1 MFKKSGLAALFLLGE
16 IFMHWD
22 RYWSATQGLSSFADM
37 KSEIGYPEEVLTF
50 WEEMIRSYNQNNL
63 SIADLATGKG
73 AIAVWLKTISVKIGI
88 NASVAACDGAKIDM
102 ATTNLTNPE
111 YVNALGKVNFSFLT
125 HLENL
130 PYDDEQFDLV
140 VSQFGFEYSD
150 WKKSI
155 CEAIRVLKSEGKL
168 VFMLHHK
175 NSAITLDS
183 QAGLFV
189 LETVLKSG
197 ILNELKSVINLKL
210 KGEEDKFTKRNS
222 EIIAKLNSFPLQ
234 NELQATWYMDF
245 MKKAA
250 KSMQSM
256 NHESLRKLA
265 TLEQSLITQIERSKD
280 QINVALTEQ
289 AIRDKLVP
297 FDDLLAIN
305 MLKEFNVEKQ
315 VFAWIVEL
323 SCK

>member
-1 MFKKSGLAALFLLGE
+1 
-16 IFMHWD
+16 MHWD

-37 KSEIGYPEEVLTF
+37 KSEIGYPAEVLNF

-73 AIAVWLKTISVKIGI
+73 AIAVWLKAVSVKIGI

-155 CEAIRVLKSEGKL
+155 CEAIRVLKPQGKL

-197 ILNELKSVINLKL
+197 IINELKNVINLKL
-210 KGEEDKFTKRNS
+210 RGEEDKFTEKNNQVIER
-222 EIIAKLNSFPLQ
+222 LNGFPLQ

-245 MKKAA
+245 MKRIS

-265 TLEQSLITQIERSKD
+265 TLEQSMVTQIERSKD
-280 QINVALTEQ
+280 QINVALTEE
-289 AIRDKLVP
+289 AIKDKLVS
-297 FDDLLAIN
+297 FDGLLTIN
-305 MLKEFNVEKQ
+305 TLEEFYIKDQLFGWVIEICKQ
-315 VFAWIVEL
+315 EG
-323 SCK
+323 